1 MPNELTGILS
11 CIFHS
16 INYFLSS
23 FKLPGE
29 QKWMPPAL
37 VSRHFVCL
45 AVGLHGGGEILG
57 NVELREA
64 DEETSHLT
72 CH

>member
-1 MPNELTGILS
+1 MPA
-11 CIFHS
+11 
-16 INYFLSS
+16 
-23 FKLPGE
+23 
-29 QKWMPPAL
+29 AL

-57 NVELREA
+57 NVELGEA